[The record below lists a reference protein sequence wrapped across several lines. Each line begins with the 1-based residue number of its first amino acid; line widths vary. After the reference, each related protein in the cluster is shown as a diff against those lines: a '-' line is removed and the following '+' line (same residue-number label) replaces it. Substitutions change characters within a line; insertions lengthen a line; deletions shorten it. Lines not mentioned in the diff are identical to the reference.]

1 MKKKLLSS
9 IIILLI
15 LSVGLVNQVNA
26 ASNTTVK
33 TESKIKQISLVN
45 SPIISFENDKEK
57 LADVK
62 VKVKDNNKIKKVKIY
77 QITDTVKNAN
87 KDITKDCDPKII
99 DEKNH
104 EYTISN
110 EKVLKGGKEYF
121 LIEATN
127 EKGYYIKMD
136 FTLGKVTNAETKKT
150 YYGVNRAPTITQMK
164 IENKSFSFRAIE
176 YWGMKSLT
184 FKDMNNNM
192 QEVLKENNVQK
203 GSTDY
208 SIPLSK
214 LKANSD
220 GVYRLKIYAKEA
232 ARNGEA
238 RKINRTVAFKVVE
251 KEGTVPT
258 PKKANPKIDKSTV
271 ILGVNGVKLL
281 NVSGTEDK
289 AITWSSSNDDIIDIV
304 LRSETRARIKAKKA
318 GIAVV
323 TVTCDGKKYRSQ
335 IVVMEKAAT
344 SGYYYTVVDG
354 EITKAQI
361 KNSLTQEQALTK
373 TTEILNTLSNGEYN
387 TENAEIAQYVKG
399 GEAYWDIKTEQ
410 YEVKIN
416 SLTGNLIL
424 YKDKYDETQERKTI
438 NKEDAQKSLNEIIA
452 KYNIPSE
459 YELKTLKNDN
469 SYKWNTEL
477 AKKHHNIFN
486 EYEEIEIYFL
496 PETSRIVNLEV
507 KNYVYTD
514 NEEKITEEEAKQIA
528 KTTYEEDDIAEITV
542 ERSIGQVE
550 DRKINSEIYVGDE
563 YEITKPS
570 ELIEY
575 MSKYTENRQIRNVW
589 KVTIKNDEDSR
600 AIYAIDAT
608 DGNLIRKAF
617 IKKSNLEEE

>member
-1 MKKKLLSS
+1 MKEKTGNILMY
-9 IIILLI
+9 IILLI
-15 LSVGLVNQVNA
+15 IVFLVIFGLYEFVFK
-26 ASNTTVK
+26 NTK
-33 TESKIKQISLVN
+33 
-45 SPIISFENDKEK
+45 
-57 LADVK
+57 
-62 VKVKDNNKIKKVKIY
+62 
-77 QITDTVKNAN
+77 
-87 KDITKDCDPKII
+87 
-99 DEKNH
+99 
-104 EYTISN
+104 
-110 EKVLKGGKEYF
+110 
-121 LIEATN
+121 
-127 EKGYYIKMD
+127 
-136 FTLGKVTNAETKKT
+136 
-150 YYGVNRAPTITQMK
+150 
-164 IENKSFSFRAIE
+164 
-176 YWGMKSLT
+176 
-184 FKDMNNNM
+184 
-192 QEVLKENNVQK
+192 
-203 GSTDY
+203 
-208 SIPLSK
+208 
-214 LKANSD
+214 
-220 GVYRLKIYAKEA
+220 
-232 ARNGEA
+232 
-238 RKINRTVAFKVVE
+238 
-251 KEGTVPT
+251 
-258 PKKANPKIDKSTV
+258 
-271 ILGVNGVKLL
+271 
-281 NVSGTEDK
+281 
-289 AITWSSSNDDIIDIV
+289 
-304 LRSETRARIKAKKA
+304 
-318 GIAVV
+318 
-323 TVTCDGKKYRSQ
+323 
-335 IVVMEKAAT
+335 
-344 SGYYYTVVDG
+344 YYTVVDG

-373 TTEILNTLSNGEYN
+373 TTEILNTLSNGEYNTEN

-438 NKEDAQKSLNEIIA
+438 NKEDAQKSLNEIIE

-496 PETSRIVNLEV
+496 PSTSRIVNLEV

-528 KTTYEEDDIAEITV
+528 KTTYEEDDIVEITA
-542 ERSIGQVE
+542 EKSIGQVE

>member
-1 MKKKLLSS
+1 MKEKTGNILMY
-9 IIILLI
+9 IILLI
-15 LSVGLVNQVNA
+15 IVFLVIFGLYEFVFK
-26 ASNTTVK
+26 NTK
-33 TESKIKQISLVN
+33 
-45 SPIISFENDKEK
+45 
-57 LADVK
+57 
-62 VKVKDNNKIKKVKIY
+62 
-77 QITDTVKNAN
+77 
-87 KDITKDCDPKII
+87 
-99 DEKNH
+99 
-104 EYTISN
+104 
-110 EKVLKGGKEYF
+110 
-121 LIEATN
+121 
-127 EKGYYIKMD
+127 
-136 FTLGKVTNAETKKT
+136 
-150 YYGVNRAPTITQMK
+150 
-164 IENKSFSFRAIE
+164 
-176 YWGMKSLT
+176 
-184 FKDMNNNM
+184 
-192 QEVLKENNVQK
+192 
-203 GSTDY
+203 
-208 SIPLSK
+208 
-214 LKANSD
+214 
-220 GVYRLKIYAKEA
+220 
-232 ARNGEA
+232 
-238 RKINRTVAFKVVE
+238 
-251 KEGTVPT
+251 
-258 PKKANPKIDKSTV
+258 
-271 ILGVNGVKLL
+271 
-281 NVSGTEDK
+281 
-289 AITWSSSNDDIIDIV
+289 
-304 LRSETRARIKAKKA
+304 
-318 GIAVV
+318 
-323 TVTCDGKKYRSQ
+323 
-335 IVVMEKAAT
+335 
-344 SGYYYTVVDG
+344 YYTVVDG
-354 EITKAQI
+354 EITKSQI

-373 TTEILNTLSNGEYN
+373 TTEILNALSNGEYN

-424 YKDKYDETQERKTI
+424 YKDKYDETQERKTT
-438 NKEDAQKSLNEIIA
+438 NKEDAQKSLNEIIE

-528 KTTYEEDDIAEITV
+528 KTTYEEDDIVEITV

>member
-1 MKKKLLSS
+1 MKEKTGNILMY
-9 IIILLI
+9 IILLI
-15 LSVGLVNQVNA
+15 IVFLVIFGLYEFVFK
-26 ASNTTVK
+26 NTK
-33 TESKIKQISLVN
+33 
-45 SPIISFENDKEK
+45 
-57 LADVK
+57 
-62 VKVKDNNKIKKVKIY
+62 
-77 QITDTVKNAN
+77 
-87 KDITKDCDPKII
+87 
-99 DEKNH
+99 
-104 EYTISN
+104 
-110 EKVLKGGKEYF
+110 
-121 LIEATN
+121 
-127 EKGYYIKMD
+127 
-136 FTLGKVTNAETKKT
+136 
-150 YYGVNRAPTITQMK
+150 
-164 IENKSFSFRAIE
+164 
-176 YWGMKSLT
+176 
-184 FKDMNNNM
+184 
-192 QEVLKENNVQK
+192 
-203 GSTDY
+203 
-208 SIPLSK
+208 
-214 LKANSD
+214 
-220 GVYRLKIYAKEA
+220 
-232 ARNGEA
+232 
-238 RKINRTVAFKVVE
+238 
-251 KEGTVPT
+251 
-258 PKKANPKIDKSTV
+258 
-271 ILGVNGVKLL
+271 
-281 NVSGTEDK
+281 
-289 AITWSSSNDDIIDIV
+289 
-304 LRSETRARIKAKKA
+304 
-318 GIAVV
+318 
-323 TVTCDGKKYRSQ
+323 
-335 IVVMEKAAT
+335 
-344 SGYYYTVVDG
+344 YYTVVDG
-354 EITKAQI
+354 EITKSQI

-373 TTEILNTLSNGEYN
+373 TTEILNALSNGEYN

-424 YKDKYDETQERKTI
+424 YKDKYDETQERKTT
-438 NKEDAQKSLNEIIA
+438 NKEDAQKSLNEIIE

-496 PETSRIVNLEV
+496 PSTSRIVNLEV

-528 KTTYEEDDIAEITV
+528 KTTYEEDDIVEITA
-542 ERSIGQVE
+542 EKSIGQVE

>member
-1 MKKKLLSS
+1 MKEKTGNILMY
-9 IIILLI
+9 IILLI
-15 LSVGLVNQVNA
+15 IV
-26 ASNTTVK
+26 
-33 TESKIKQISLVN
+33 
-45 SPIISFENDKEK
+45 
-57 LADVK
+57 
-62 VKVKDNNKIKKVKIY
+62 
-77 QITDTVKNAN
+77 
-87 KDITKDCDPKII
+87 
-99 DEKNH
+99 
-104 EYTISN
+104 
-110 EKVLKGGKEYF
+110 F
-121 LIEATN
+121 L
-127 EKGYYIKMD
+127 
-136 FTLGKVTNAETKKT
+136 
-150 YYGVNRAPTITQMK
+150 
-164 IENKSFSFRAIE
+164 
-176 YWGMKSLT
+176 
-184 FKDMNNNM
+184 
-192 QEVLKENNVQK
+192 
-203 GSTDY
+203 
-208 SIPLSK
+208 
-214 LKANSD
+214 
-220 GVYRLKIYAKEA
+220 
-232 ARNGEA
+232 
-238 RKINRTVAFKVVE
+238 
-251 KEGTVPT
+251 
-258 PKKANPKIDKSTV
+258 V
-271 ILGVNGVKLL
+271 ILGLYEFVFKNTK
-281 NVSGTEDK
+281 
-289 AITWSSSNDDIIDIV
+289 
-304 LRSETRARIKAKKA
+304 
-318 GIAVV
+318 
-323 TVTCDGKKYRSQ
+323 
-335 IVVMEKAAT
+335 
-344 SGYYYTVVDG
+344 YYTVVDG

-424 YKDKYDETQERKTI
+424 YKDQYDETQERKTI
-438 NKEDAQKSLNEIIA
+438 NKEDAQKSLNEIIV